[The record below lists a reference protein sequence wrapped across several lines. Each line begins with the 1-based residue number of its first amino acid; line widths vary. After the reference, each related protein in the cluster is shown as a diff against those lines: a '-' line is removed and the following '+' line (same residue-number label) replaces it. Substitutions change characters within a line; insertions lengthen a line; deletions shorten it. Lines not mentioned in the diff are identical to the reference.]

1 MIKRLLLYTL
11 AGAILLAV
19 AISAD
24 HGYKDTALLE
34 QYAAEVATYLGEQ
47 ESAALE
53 WVRQER
59 TSLDAIAAGRTV
71 RASEKWIN
79 SLSEQSTTDYTVL
92 IHQGDSVLFYSNN
105 KAIPLQAE
113 FASLL
118 QSGERSVLHLSLG
131 YYYAYHTAFNAEKTL
146 TLLIPIRFTLDE
158 GSRLKS
164 RILFPANPGISEQV
178 TLSLSPTAHLIR
190 VNKQDLCWLQGVG
203 SVQAAWV
210 QWIKLFAFGLFFVL
224 LLALAFKGAMLLA
237 KRGWAMGAAAL
248 LLVLVGGVFWLN
260 RQTGFTANE
269 FNQLDF
275 FAQRFGTASLI
286 GNSLGDWLVHLALLL
301 WLMLF
306 FHRAFRV
313 DALKNMP
320 PLALRLSLCIVCY
333 VLVMCSLLVGVE
345 VYRQL
350 VFHSAINFDF
360 DNLLN
365 FDSSTVLAFAGIL
378 LLLLAIFLFG
388 HRLLRTTLKL
398 ELPIAYRAVS
408 IGFSALAFYLLCLG
422 YQNHLQ
428 VNGLYIAVFALIY
441 VAAFEFFL
449 ELKIP
454 GLGGIVLWLMLF
466 SLSSALLL
474 YRYNNF
480 KDQGVRESYVEALAT
495 DRDTLLAEPQLQ
507 QVLVGFQQD
516 TQINR
521 LLKPWPFKPQ
531 SAELRQHLNEII
543 FPKSYLFQH
552 YRLAVYAF
560 DKDGQILPQDQV
572 RSREFVVTN
581 NWERGAPLP
590 ASPDIRYFRGDD
602 GIFRYMIRIPAQRM
616 NDASQPAVVYCFFD
630 HQYPQPTR
638 VYSELFYH
646 LPYKN
651 MNRLSQYDF
660 AVQKNGKL
668 VVDQGQGSQLV
679 FNKSLP
685 SGKVVEQFSDSP
697 RRVDAV
703 YKSKDGRTIAAVG
716 RPLGGWHKQLYLFA
730 VLFSLSSLFIF
741 LLALLNTYARFLP
754 DYYQFNFTTKGSLA
768 NRIHY
773 GNFAL
778 IGLAFIGIG
787 ALTYQHF
794 STAAEDA
801 ERANLDNR
809 ADALLTHLRS
819 QFGPL
824 STSSDSLAKALP
836 ETLAPLASSLSTD
849 VNLFSPKGHLL
860 FSTQGDLAQLG
871 ILPSGMSPQA
881 FALLTKGDQR
891 EAIVSEQVAGV
902 GFSSRYLP
910 LHNDENQLLGFL
922 GVPYFLSER
931 KIGPEVSD
939 FIGMLASVYVFLLL
953 IAYSVSF
960 LLSRS
965 IIRPIKLISDK
976 INQLQLEDKNEP
988 LEYQGDA
995 QNELSALI
1003 EEYNRMVEKL
1013 EQSKL
1018 QMIRLER
1025 ESAWREMA
1033 RQVAH
1038 DIKNPLTTMKLSMQQ
1053 LERVSADP
1061 AQAALYLKKA
1071 ITRLIEQI
1079 DSLAQ
1084 IASEFSMFA
1093 NLDIRQKH
1101 DLVLNEV
1108 VESVFDLFSEQKEV
1122 KLSLDLAPD
1131 AYHINGDKNHLI
1143 RVFNNLIINAIQA
1156 IPSDRQ
1162 GEIRVALFRQNN
1174 HAVVQINDNG
1184 GGIPPEIQKRV
1195 FEPNF
1200 TTKTSG
1206 SGLGLAICRKII
1218 EALDGT
1224 IRFET
1229 RENDGTDFF
1238 VELPIT
1244 ATEKAAQIE
1253 KSSAE

>member
-11 AGAILLAV
+11 AGAILLSV

-24 HGYKDTALLE
+24 RGYKDTALLE
-34 QYAAEVATYLGEQ
+34 QYAAEIAVYLTEQ
-47 ESAALE
+47 EQAGLE
-53 WVRQER
+53 WLRTER
-59 TSLDAIAAGRTV
+59 PTLNAIVAGRAVSNPSKWLTSLTEQAA
-71 RASEKWIN
+71 K
-79 SLSEQSTTDYTVL
+79 DYTVL
-92 IHQGDSVLFYSNN
+92 IHQGDSLLFYSNN
-105 KAIPLQAE
+105 KAIPLREQFTPILKAE
-113 FASLL
+113 
-118 QSGERSVLHLSLG
+118 ERSVVRLALG
-131 YYYAYHTAFNAEKTL
+131 YYYAYHQNFDSEKTL
-146 TLLIPIRFTLDE
+146 TLLVPIRFTLNE
-158 GSRLKS
+158 TQGQQSS
-164 RILFPANPGISEQV
+164 TLFPANPAISGQV
-178 TLSLSPTAHLIR
+178 KLSLTPADYAIR
-190 VNKQDLCWLQGVG
+190 VNQQDLCWLQASG

-210 QWIKLFAFGLFFVL
+210 QWVKLFAFGLFLAL
-224 LLALAFKGAMLLA
+224 LLALALKGAMHLVN
-237 KRGWAMGAAAL
+237 RGWAMGGAGL
-248 LLVLVGGVFWLN
+248 LLILVAGIFWLN
-260 RQTGFTANE
+260 RQTGFTASE
-269 FNQLDF
+269 FNQLPL
-275 FAQRFGTASLI
+275 FAQRFDTDSLI

-313 DALKNMP
+313 DTLGKLP
-320 PLALRLSLCIVCY
+320 PLGLRMALSVVCY
-333 VLVMCSLLVGVE
+333 VLVMLSTLVGVE

-365 FDSSTVLAFAGIL
+365 FDSYTVLAFAGIL
-378 LLLLAIFLFG
+378 FLLLALFLFG
-388 HRLLRTTLKL
+388 HRLLLSAQKM
-398 ELPIAYRAVS
+398 ELPLAYRGLGIGVAALTLYLVS
-408 IGFSALAFYLLCLG
+408 LG
-422 YQNHLQ
+422 YQDSLQ
-428 VNGLYIAVFALIY
+428 VNAMYIAAFALIY
-441 VAAFEFFL
+441 VLAFDFFL
-449 ELKIP
+449 DLKIA

-466 SLSSALLL
+466 SLASALLL
-474 YRYNNF
+474 YRYNYL
-480 KDQGVRESYVEALAT
+480 KDKSVRGPYVEALAT

-507 QVLVGFQQD
+507 KVLAAIQQD
-516 TQINR
+516 SQINR
-521 LLKPWPFKPQ
+521 LLKPWPFKPLN
-531 SAELRQHLNEII
+531 AELRRHLNELI
-543 FPKSYLFQH
+543 FPYSYLFQH
-552 YRLAVYAF
+552 YRLEVYAF

-572 RSREFVVTN
+572 QGRDYVVAE
-581 NWERGAPLP
+581 NWNKAKPLP
-590 ASPDIRYFRGDD
+590 KAPDIRYHLGAD
-602 GIFRYMIRIPAQRM
+602 GVFRYLIRIQTLRM
-616 NDASQPAVVYCFFD
+616 NDPTQPAVVYCFFD

-651 MNRLSQYDF
+651 LNRLLQYDF

-668 VVDQGQGSQLV
+668 VVDQGQANQLV

-685 SGKVVEQFSDSP
+685 AGQVVEQVSDQP

-703 YKSKDGRTIAAVG
+703 YKSADGQTIAAIG
-716 RPLGGWHKQLYLFA
+716 RPLGGWYKQLYLFA

-741 LLALLNTYARFLP
+741 LLALLNTYLHFLP

-768 NRIHY
+768 KRIHY

-778 IGLAFIGIG
+778 IGLAFIAMGG
-787 ALTYQHF
+787 LTYQHF
-794 STAAEDA
+794 SSSAQDA

-809 ADALLTHLRS
+809 AEAVLTHLRS
-819 QFGPL
+819 QLGTL
-824 STSSDSLAKALP
+824 SPGSDTLKRALP
-836 ETLAPLASSLSTD
+836 ETLAPLAASLSTD
-849 VNLFSPKGHLL
+849 VNLFSPKGQLL
-860 FSTQGDLAQLG
+860 FSTQSDLAQVG
-871 ILPSGMSPQA
+871 ILPNGMSPQA
-881 FALLTKGDQR
+881 FAMLTSGDLR
-891 EAIVSEQVAGV
+891 EAVVAEQVAGV
-902 GFSSRYLP
+902 EFSSRYLP
-910 LHNDENQLLGFL
+910 LHNHQNQLLGFL
-922 GVPYFLSER
+922 GVPYYLSER

-953 IAYSVSF
+953 ITYSVSY

-965 IIRPIKLISDK
+965 IIRPLKLISDK
-976 INQLQLEDKNEP
+976 INQLQLEDINVP
-988 LEYQGDA
+988 LEYVGDA
-995 QNELSALI
+995 QDELSGLI
-1003 EEYNRMVEKL
+1003 DEYNRMVEKL
-1013 EQSKL
+1013 EDSKL

-1101 DLVLNEV
+1101 DLVINDV

-1122 KLSLDLAPD
+1122 QLQLDIQPNRF
-1131 AYHINGDKNHLI
+1131 HINGDKNHLI

-1156 IPSDRQ
+1156 IPSDRK
-1162 GEIRVALFRQNN
+1162 GEIRVSLYQ
-1174 HAVVQINDNG
+1174 HKKQAVVQITDNG

-1244 ATEKAAQIE
+1244 TTEAAVE
-1253 KSSAE
+1253 AGRSN